1 MEEMG
6 KLWQPLPKD
15 VGGSVTVTDFTTALE
30 ACVPEGGEDLWVLEG
45 SGTTQPFI

>member
-15 VGGSVTVTDFTTALE
+15 AEGGVKVTDFTAALE
-30 ACVPEGGEDLWVLEG
+30 ACVPEGAEDLWVLAG
-45 SGTTQPFI
+45 SGTTQPLI